1 MHAKTRLL
9 EHAILVVILASVWGW
24 TACTGGVKAKP
35 AATFPAVPAVPAVAV
50 TGEKNKR
57 VEHMLD
63 LLASLGNYDRKGRN
77 REAQQISFE
86 IPEEEINDYLAYSL
100 LVLRR
105 PGIEGMTLKLLPRN
119 QVQATA
125 VIDFDAVGRWNPGTV
140 PLRLQP
146 ELNGKRTIYLEVQF
160 ETHDGI
166 LNFTLKAAQDRE
178 HKPIPKNVAESI
190 LRSLGA
196 QQPEQYD
203 TSGPIQ
209 LPFGLQRVWTESQM
223 LCGNT

>member
-1 MHAKTRLL
+1 MHAKTRQL
-9 EHAILVVILASVWGW
+9 EQAIPIVILTSILEW
-24 TACTGGVKAKP
+24 TACTGGVNPKP
-35 AATFPAVPAVPAVAV
+35 AALTAIPSVPAVAV
-50 TGEKNKR
+50 TGEKNTR

-63 LLASLGNYDRKGRN
+63 LLASLWAYDRKGRN

-86 IPEEEINDYLAYSL
+86 IPEEEINVYLDYSL
-100 LVLRR
+100 RVVRR
-105 PGIEGMTLKLLPRN
+105 PGIERVAVKLLPHN
-119 QVQATA
+119 EVQATA

-146 ELNGKRTIYLEVQF
+146 SLSGKRAIYLEAQF
-160 ETHDGI
+160 EAHDGI
-166 LNFTLKAAQDRE
+166 FNFTLKAAQDSE
-178 HKPIPKNVAESI
+178 HRPIPKNVAESI

-209 LPFGLQRVWTESQM
+209 LPLGLQRVWTENAL